1 MPKDVHTMSDHELLE
16 ELVLLQRRSAAQE
29 RVKLIVISVLL
40 LALIVVALIYIPRI
54 TAPLRQ
60 LSESMQQVQGAARE
74 VQRVFGDISQDTI
87 TRFENTMQS
96 VNETSQQAGE
106 ALKLLKD
113 SGLDKLKTTIESL
126 NESLG
131 KLSSFLRFG

>member
-60 LSESMQQVQGAARE
+60 LSMQQVQGAARE